1 MAQCFITYYL
11 ASLVISVGVYELF
24 LRLKLKL
31 LRKAKFLCVNEI
43 LTKFRNYFPGN
54 FSLR

>member
-11 ASLVISVGVYELF
+11 ASFVISVGIYELF

-43 LTKFRNYFPGN
+43 LIKFRNYFSGN